1 MNTKKI
7 MIFSVIGFIISL
19 LIFGSTLYL
28 VYFKDSNKSNQDLK
42 TFNYDAGEFST
53 NMGDSNHYFKGK
65 IVIESTDED
74 DIKIMT
80 EKNIIIRDTILKVI
94 ISQDPE
100 KMTSNEGLD
109 KLEKELISNLSGNLD
124 LKSIKN
130 VYFTDYIV
138 Q

>member
-7 MIFSVIGFIISL
+7 MIFSIIGFIISL
-19 LIFGSTLYL
+19 LIFGATLYF
-28 VYFKDSNKSNQDLK
+28 VHFKDSNQSQQKLK

-65 IVIESTDED
+65 IVIECTDENEVE
-74 DIKIMT
+74 IMT
-80 EKNIIIRDTILKVI
+80 SKNVIIRDTILKVI

-109 KLEKELISNLSGNLD
+109 KLERELISNLSMKLD

>member
-7 MIFSVIGFIISL
+7 MIFSIIGFIISL
-19 LIFGSTLYL
+19 LIFGATLY
-28 VYFKDSNKSNQDLK
+28 VVHFKDSSKSSQKVK

-53 NMGDSNHYFKGK
+53 NMGDSAHYFKGK
-65 IVIESTDED
+65 IVIESTDEKE
-74 DIKIMT
+74 IEIMT
-80 EKNIIIRDTILKVI
+80 EKNVIIRDTILKVI

-109 KLEKELISNLSGNLD
+109 KLERELISNLSMKLD
-124 LKSIKN
+124 FKSIKN

>member
-1 MNTKKI
+1 MDTKKI
-7 MIFSVIGFIISL
+7 MIFSIIGFIISL
-19 LIFGSTLYL
+19 LIFGATLYF
-28 VYFKDSNKSNQDLK
+28 VYFRDSDGSKQNLE
-42 TFNYDAGEFST
+42 TFNYDAGQFST
-53 NMGDSNHYFKGK
+53 NMGDSSHYFKGN
-65 IVIESTDED
+65 IVIESTDKKE
-74 DIKIMT
+74 IEVMT
-80 EKNIIIRDTILKVI
+80 EKSVIIRDTILKVI

-109 KLEKELISNLSGNLD
+109 KLERELISDLSTNLD

>member
-1 MNTKKI
+1 MDTKKI
-7 MIFSVIGFIISL
+7 MIFSIIGFIISL
-19 LIFGSTLYL
+19 LIFGATLYF
-28 VYFKDSNKSNQDLK
+28 VYFKNSDGSRQNLEA
-42 TFNYDAGEFST
+42 FNYDAGQFST
-53 NMGDSNHYFKGK
+53 NMGDSNHYFKGN
-65 IVIESTDED
+65 IVIESTDEKE
-74 DIKIMT
+74 IEVMT
-80 EKNIIIRDTILKVI
+80 EKSVIIRDTILKVI

-109 KLEKELISNLSGNLD
+109 KLERELISDLSTKLN

>member
-1 MNTKKI
+1 MSTKKI
-7 MIFSVIGFIISL
+7 MIFSIIGFIISL
-19 LIFGSTLYL
+19 LIFGATLYF
-28 VYFKDSNKSNQDLK
+28 VYFKDSDKSQKNLE

-53 NMGDSNHYFKGK
+53 NMGDSNNYFKGK
-65 IVIESTDED
+65 IVIESTDKD
-74 DIKIMT
+74 DIETMT
-80 EKNIIIRDTILKVI
+80 QKNVIIRDTILKVI
-94 ISQDPE
+94 IAQDPQ

-109 KLEKELISNLSGNLD
+109 KLERELISNLSINLN

>member
-7 MIFSVIGFIISL
+7 MIFSIIGFIISL
-19 LIFGSTLYL
+19 LIFGGTLYF
-28 VYFKDSNKSNQDLK
+28 VYFKDSNNSQQKLK

-65 IVIESTDED
+65 IVIESTDENEVEV
-74 DIKIMT
+74 MT
-80 EKNIIIRDTILKVI
+80 AKNVIIRDTILKVI

-109 KLEKELISNLSGNLD
+109 KLERELISNLSTKLD